1 MLRCQLTLTV
11 EAMPAPINNE
21 RFICEFGSSV
31 SRSNAT
37 YTTNRLYCDTVSPDH
52 SVTTG
57 PALIHVI
64 YYVTNDAAVNDVIID
79 VIMIVEF
86 QFFIH

>member
-1 MLRCQLTLTV
+1 MLDV

-64 YYVTNDAAVNDVIID
+64 YYVTNDAAVDDDDVIID
-79 VIMIVEF
+79 VIVVVEF